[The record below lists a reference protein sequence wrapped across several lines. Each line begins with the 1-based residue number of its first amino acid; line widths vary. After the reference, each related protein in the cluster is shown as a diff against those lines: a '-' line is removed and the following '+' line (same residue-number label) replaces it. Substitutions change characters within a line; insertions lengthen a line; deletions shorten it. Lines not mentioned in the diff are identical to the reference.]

1 MTSANVSCIETTAE
15 NVFWERSRED
25 SYEVSHTAAL
35 NHIRLQGSQDQTIPD
50 LPLEKYEQ

>member
-1 MTSANVSCIETTAE
+1 MCIALKTTAE
-15 NVFWERSRED
+15 NVFWDRSRED
-25 SYEVSHTAAL
+25 SYEVSHTTAL